1 MVVGAITI
9 TYLVVRPSKEVDY
22 KEKKKKQIT
31 GKRQLGNKIFISDN
45 SEMEN
50 HEPSTG
56 TRREVE
62 SSEREV
68 VMKKKAENKFLERI

>member
-9 TYLVVRPSKEVDY
+9 TYIIVRPSKEVDN
-22 KEKKKKQIT
+22 KDKKKKLST

-50 HEPSTG
+50 NEPSTG

-68 VMKKKAENKFLERI
+68 VVKKKAENKFLERI

>member
-1 MVVGAITI
+1 MVVGTITI
-9 TYLVVRPSKEVDY
+9 TYLIVRPSKEVDN
-22 KEKKKKQIT
+22 KEKKKKLTT

-50 HEPSTG
+50 NEPSTG

-68 VMKKKAENKFLERI
+68 VMKKKADNKFLERI

>member
-1 MVVGAITI
+1 MVGAITI
-9 TYLVVRPSKEVDY
+9 TYLVVRPSKQVDN
-22 KEKKKKQIT
+22 KDKKKKLST
-31 GKRQLGNKIFISDN
+31 GKRQLGNKIFMSDN

-50 HEPSTG
+50 NEPSTG

-68 VMKKKAENKFLERI
+68 VKKKAENKFLERI